1 LAQTKLESEKIAKEM
16 NKKSFIAWNCLSE
29 KIARQFNIDHSELE
43 RDSST
48 EKSEWS
54 KV

>member
-1 LAQTKLESEKIAKEM
+1 LAQTIAKTKLESGEIAKEM
-16 NKKSFIAWNCLSE
+16 RNCHSE